1 MGSTKHIGVLL
12 VLSLL
17 SSVCASTVPW
27 YQLNDGRRMPGIGL
41 GTWFGMQNTTHA
53 AEVFPDKMEQAVVWA
68 VDAGYRLFDVGVI
81 YQTEEALGR
90 GIQRKIAEGAIKR
103 EDVFITDKLWN
114 DAHARDAVVPA
125 LRRSLEKLS
134 MDYVDLYLIHF
145 PVGQF
150 ENGTYDLTDY
160 LETWEG
166 MIEAKRLG
174 LAKSIGV
181 SNFNPHMIERVIKNS
196 NVKPAVAQFEL
207 NLQIQQPS
215 LLKYCREND
224 IAVMAYSPFGSIYHH
239 QALPGAPPPRVDD
252 PVLKQIA
259 DNHNKTVPQIV
270 LRHLIELGAIPIP
283 KSITESRIEDNMDV
297 FNFQLSREERVFLGG
312 YDVNYRT
319 GKIWS
324 DSPYYL
330 TRTLYF

>member
-1 MGSTKHIGVLL
+1 M
-12 VLSLL
+12 
-17 SSVCASTVPW
+17 
-27 YQLNDGRRMPGIGL
+27 
-41 GTWFGMQNTTHA
+41 
-53 AEVFPDKMEQAVVWA
+53 
-68 VDAGYRLFDVGVI
+68 
-81 YQTEEALGR
+81 GR
-90 GIQRKIAEGAIKR
+90 GIQRKITEGVVKR

-166 MIEAKRLG
+166 MIEAKQLG

-181 SNFNPHMIERVIKNS
+181 SNFNPHMIERIVKNS
-196 NVKPAVAQFEL
+196 RVKPAVAQFEL

-224 IAVMAYSPFGSIYHH
+224 IAVMAYSPSGSLFHH
-239 QALPGAPPPRVDD
+239 IALPGAPPPRVED

-270 LRHLIELGAIPIP
+270 WRHLIELGAIPIP
-283 KSITESRIEDNMDV
+283 KSITKSRIEENIDV
-297 FNFQLSREERVFLGG
+297 FDFKLSREESVFLGG
-312 YDVNYRT
+312 YDVNYGT
-319 GKIWS
+319 GKLWS

-330 TRTLYF
+330 TRKLYF